1 MEQFGAIR
9 LLARSL
15 RAEAAVAD
23 TETAIEVARQVAKHL
38 ALKIRALPA
47 NDIELEGAHG
57 LLDRQF
63 KTILVRND
71 LPEPVLAEV
80 LAHEIGHFKVH
91 DGPERGYYPRSEAN
105 GGDPGQRIE
114 TYGIKE
120 RREAQANVFSRELVL
135 PRYLAK
141 SLFMGGKPASRISL
155 DLSVR
160 DETTLQQLADGL
172 LLPDVTPVEAE
183 ERPVPPC
190 DDSQKRTITHRG
202 RPALVRA
209 GPGTGKTK
217 TLTARIVSLIED
229 DVPPANILALTF
241 SNRAAL
247 ELSERV
253 QLAVGPKAVNVWT
266 GTFHAFGLDTIRK
279 HHALFGVSEDPRIVD
294 ASESVAM
301 LEEALPAL
309 EMKHF
314 LNLLE
319 PALALRD
326 ILRAISRA
334 KDELWSWGDYQRAA
348 AAMGASARSEDERV
362 AAEKAGE
369 VAVVYEHYQKQ
380 LTADGAVDYGDLI
393 MRPTMMMRGDRDF
406 RDAMRSKF
414 THVHIDEYQDVN
426 RASAMMVREIVG
438 DGENLWAV
446 GDARQSIY
454 RFRGASAANIAKFE
468 TDYPKGLRD
477 GLEVNYRSTK
487 EIVDLYSGFG
497 GTMKVRTF
505 AGAAD
510 LRAEKGA
517 GGERPMVFQGTD
529 VTDEMDLLAGSVREL
544 ETSGTALRDQAVLAR
559 SNGSL
564 ARFAEEMEARGIPV
578 LYLGPLFER
587 SEVRDLLSILSLI
600 ADEHGTGLVRI
611 AELPEYK
618 VPIEDTLRVLRLAK
632 TAEERVFDYL
642 RKLEGAEELS
652 PAGRAGLL
660 RLAQHLQG
668 ISQGT
673 TAWLA
678 LSRFLFDRSDY
689 IRTVLSGQMP
699 SDELRRVAVRQLL
712 DLLRNMPPHG
722 RGSPIRRA
730 LNRIRHMI
738 LLSDERDLR
747 HLPPELDGL
756 NGVRLM
762 TVHASKGLEFEAV
775 HLPGLYAGALPAANR
790 PSVCPPPTG
799 MVDTEDA
806 DAHEAE
812 EECIFF
818 VAMSRAKS
826 HLHLYRPISRNGR
839 NASPSRFLERLDA
852 PRADRTAGIV
862 RATPMK
868 TYAPILTPPA
878 PAELS
883 AADIERYTGCPR
895 RFFYESVLQLSR
907 RSRTGAYLDAHGCLQ
922 RVLRYVRELPQGVTY
937 DRAEAG
943 AVFEQA
949 WTDSKLE
956 EHPFGPAYRRLTT
969 AMLDRLHLSSAG
981 AVSGS
986 GVLST
991 KIGSETIKHDADRVI
1006 REGTASVVRI
1016 IRSGRQSK
1024 QDADR
1029 LSATVL
1035 LKAVEET
1042 FGKTA
1047 RLENHYLLTGT
1058 VLKIEQ
1064 TKAKFG
1070 KRIDDCVAAIDDIR
1084 NGRFEPR
1091 PDDFRCPRCPYL
1103 FICAVPEAQA

>member
-1 MEQFGAIR
+1 
-9 LLARSL
+9 
-15 RAEAAVAD
+15 
-23 TETAIEVARQVAKHL
+23 
-38 ALKIRALPA
+38 
-47 NDIELEGAHG
+47 
-57 LLDRQF
+57 
-63 KTILVRND
+63 
-71 LPEPVLAEV
+71 
-80 LAHEIGHFKVH
+80 
-91 DGPERGYYPRSEAN
+91 
-105 GGDPGQRIE
+105 
-114 TYGIKE
+114 
-120 RREAQANVFSRELVL
+120 
-135 PRYLAK
+135 
-141 SLFMGGKPASRISL
+141 
-155 DLSVR
+155 
-160 DETTLQQLADGL
+160 
-172 LLPDVTPVEAE
+172 
-183 ERPVPPC
+183 
-190 DDSQKRTITHRG
+190 
-202 RPALVRA
+202 
-209 GPGTGKTK
+209 
-217 TLTARIVSLIED
+217 
-229 DVPPANILALTF
+229 
-241 SNRAAL
+241 
-247 ELSERV
+247 
-253 QLAVGPKAVNVWT
+253 LAVGPKAVNVWT

-334 KDELWSWGDYQRAA
+334 KDELWSWEDYQRAA

-362 AAEKAGE
+362 TAEKAGE

-380 LTADGAVDYGDLI
+380 LIADGAVDYGDLI

-517 GGERPMVFQGTD
+517 GGERPTVFQGTD
-529 VTDEMDLLAGSVREL
+529 ATDEMDLLAGSVREL
-544 ETSGTALRDQAVLAR
+544 EASGTALRDQAVLAR

-618 VPIEDTLRVLRLAK
+618 VPIEDTLRVLGLAK
-632 TAEERVFDYL
+632 TAEERIFDYL
-642 RKLEGAEELS
+642 RKVEGVEELS

-689 IRTVLSGQMP
+689 IRTVLSGQTP

-712 DLLRNMPPHG
+712 DLLRNMPSHG

-762 TVHASKGLEFEAV
+762 TVHASKRSRIRSRASSGPIRRGIAGGEPAV
-775 HLPGLYAGALPAANR
+775 GLPATDRHGRYGRRRRAR
-790 PSVCPPPTG
+790 GGGGMHLLRRDVPGEVASAPLPPDQPQRKKR
-799 MVDTEDA
+799 ES
-806 DAHEAE
+806 
-812 EECIFF
+812 IPF
-818 VAMSRAKS
+818 SRAP
-826 HLHLYRPISRNGR
+826 RCAAGR
-839 NASPSRFLERLDA
+839 SDRR
-852 PRADRTAGIV
+852 DRTHQPHEDL
-862 RATPMK
+862 RPH
-868 TYAPILTPPA
+868 P
-878 PAELS
+878 
-883 AADIERYTGCPR
+883 
-895 RFFYESVLQLSR
+895 
-907 RSRTGAYLDAHGCLQ
+907 DA
-922 RVLRYVRELPQGVTY
+922 
-937 DRAEAG
+937 
-943 AVFEQA
+943 
-949 WTDSKLE
+949 
-956 EHPFGPAYRRLTT
+956 
-969 AMLDRLHLSSAG
+969 
-981 AVSGS
+981 SGS
-986 GVLST
+986 GRT
-991 KIGSETIKHDADRVI
+991 
-1006 REGTASVVRI
+1006 VR
-1016 IRSGRQSK
+1016 RRHRTLY
-1024 QDADR
+1024 R
-1029 LSATVL
+1029 LSATL
-1035 LKAVEET
+1035 LLRVGASIIPS
-1042 FGKTA
+1042 FANRRLSRRA
-1047 RLENHYLLTGT
+1047 RLPAKGP
-1058 VLKIEQ
+1058 KIRSR
-1064 TKAKFG
+1064 T
-1070 KRIDDCVAAIDDIR
+1070 AA
-1084 NGRFEPR
+1084 GRHVR
-1091 PDDFRCPRCPYL
+1091 PCRGGGGLRASVDGQQARGAPFRSRLPQ
-1103 FICAVPEAQA
+1103 AHDGDAQPPASIERRRGER